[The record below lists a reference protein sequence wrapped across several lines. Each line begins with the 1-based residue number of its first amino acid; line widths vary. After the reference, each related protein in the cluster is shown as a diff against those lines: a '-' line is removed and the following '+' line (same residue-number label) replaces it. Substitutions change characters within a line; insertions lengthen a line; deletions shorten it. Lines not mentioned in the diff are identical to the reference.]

1 MGWCAIFLI
10 VPLYKSL
17 SSIGLGLLVGGGV
30 FYTIGD
36 VIYGAKPKFL
46 KLKKLELHEIF
57 HIFIL
62 LGSLCQ
68 YLCVLLYVI

>member
-1 MGWCAIFLI
+1 M
-10 VPLYKSL
+10 
-17 SSIGLGLLVGGGV
+17 LLVGGGV
-30 FYTIGD
+30 FYTIGAI
-36 VIYGAKPKFL
+36 IYGTKPEFL
-46 KLKKLELHEIF
+46 KLKKLEFHEIF

>member
-1 MGWCAIFLI
+1 MSAINGKIIERI
-10 VPLYKSL
+10 VNIPANTAFESF
-17 SSIGLGLLVGGGV
+17 S
-30 FYTIGD
+30 
-36 VIYGAKPKFL
+36 KFL
-46 KLKKLELHEIF
+46 KLKKFKFHEIF

>member
-1 MGWCAIFLI
+1 MRELKNDKLI
-10 VPLYKSL
+10 SK
-17 SSIGLGLLVGGGV
+17 IHK
-30 FYTIGD
+30 IEQN
-36 VIYGAKPKFL
+36 IL
-46 KLKKLELHEIF
+46 KLKKLEFHEIF